1 MDVEELSWFGVLHGP
16 QGLAL
21 HHQRKEVLGPL
32 LRLAYLHCS
41 PFVDGRLLCPEEF
54 PNVRFPIESGADLD
68 STGLMDPQGGS
79 SVSNVPTFAAY
90 RHLQDLRKASVV
102 VALWV
107 EFEGHSPL
115 LGEGGEGCQ
124 EGVPLQQM
132 FPRKSECRRPIK

>member
-1 MDVEELSWFGVLHGP
+1 MDVGELSWIPVLHGP

-54 PNVRFPIESGADLD
+54 PNVRLPVESGADLD
-68 STGLMDPQGGS
+68 STELMDREGGS
-79 SVSNVPTFAAY
+79 SVSNVFTLATCG
-90 RHLQDLRKASVV
+90 HLQDLREASVV

-107 EFEGHSPL
+107 EFEGDSPL
-115 LGEGGEGCQ
+115 LPEGGKGCQ
-124 EGVPLQQM
+124 KGVPLQ
-132 FPRKSECRRPIK
+132 

>member
-1 MDVEELSWFGVLHGP
+1 MDVGELHWFGIFHGP
-16 QGLAL
+16 QGLTL
-21 HHQRKEVLGPL
+21 YDQRKHILGPL
-32 LRLAYLHCS
+32 LGLAYLHCS

-115 LGEGGEGCQ
+115 LGEGGKGCQ
-124 EGVPLQQM
+124 KGVPLQ
-132 FPRKSECRRPIK
+132 